1 MKVEIVKLDH
11 FGRGITYING
21 KICFVEKALPGEIV
35 KIKIVSETK
44 KYLIGRVLDYYK
56 ISDARTED
64 RCMYADVCGGC
75 DLEYL
80 KLNDENS
87 FKCEKVKEI
96 LCKFG
101 GVSDTLVRDVTCAN
115 EYGYRN
121 KVTLHGNNGDLGYYE
136 KNSNSIISI
145 DKCLLADEKINKV
158 ITVLNEMKFTSD
170 IKEVVIRVSNDS
182 SEVMVSLK
190 GVVDDYFLLRNVVDV
205 LIINDE
211 VLLGEESIISS
222 IGNRKY
228 YVSDKSFFQVNK
240 ELTKALYDEVRAVVA
255 KEKPEKVLDLYCGTG
270 TIGIYISDLVSEVVG
285 IDYSKEGI
293 KDAKKNVGLND
304 VCNADFICEKV
315 ENVIENFNDI
325 DMIIVDPPRAGLD
338 TKTLDNIKRIGA
350 KTVVYVSCDPVTLG
364 RDLKILDTDYE
375 VIEVKPYNMFP
386 RTYHVECVSIL
397 HRKNVEK

>member
-35 KIKIVSETK
+35 KVKIVSETK

-56 ISDARTED
+56 ISDSRTED

-75 DLEYL
+75 DLEHL
-80 KLNDENS
+80 KLEEEKH

-96 LCKFG
+96 LRKFG
-101 GVSDTLVRDVTCAN
+101 GVSDILVRDTVCVN

-121 KVTLHGNNGDLGYYE
+121 KVTLHGDNGDLGYYE
-136 KNSNSIISI
+136 KNSNSIVSI

-170 IKEVVIRVSNDS
+170 IKEAVIRVSNDS

-190 GVVDDYFLLRNVVDV
+190 GVVDDYSPLRNMVDV

-211 VLLGEESIISS
+211 VMLGEGSIISS
-222 IGNRKY
+222 IGNKKY

-255 KEKPEKVLDLYCGTG
+255 EEEPKKVLDLYCGTG

-293 KDAKKNVGLND
+293 KDAKRNVVLND

-338 TKTLDNIKRIGA
+338 TKTLENIKRIGA

-364 RDLKILDTDYE
+364 RDLKVLGTDYE

-397 HRKNVEK
+397 YRKNLGK